1 MEEKTIKINS
11 LEINCQS
18 LIEFSSLIKVLLEL
32 AKKQQETDK
41 LLSEHDTKINDLINS
56 VSLLQKAQKE
66 KGTILIPKEK
76 ELENSFNVE
85 DLKFIMNNDDIENDT
100 ILNDTKYVDKNNLD
114 DKKDNKKGTDKE
126 NKENSDKIIDIE
138 NQIDI
143 NTNNNNNNIDNDNN
157 KKNEKEKE
165 NENIINKEKEKEK
178 EAGIN
183 LNINTV
189 LGTIIGNKENNNANN
204 IIEENNN
211 KQNNNDNNND
221 NKENKNNDNNNVIIT
236 TTEKKV
242 KQEPVT
248 IIKQVDKASNKNTEI
263 IQKLFQRLIALEK
276 KVSELSS
283 KSNENMILRTITSNK
298 KNILEHTDT
307 IKNLNKSTEKIK
319 AELEKLKEK
328 VQDFNIY
335 DMFKEG
341 GDGDMDVAKALIKAL
356 ETKQNKRFDL
366 FEEKY
371 KLLSTENFK
380 NKDDIKNQGIVINGQ
395 KISIEKNTEK
405 ILKLLEQQKNQEI
418 SNKELKDK
426 EDSILNKKFEDILNN
441 IQTLSDNYN
450 NKITEIESK
459 LNEHQKQPQVLVTE
473 IKPDKTKDKKI
484 QENENTLK
492 EYNERINDLEKS
504 LRQLLKKINIDELN
518 SNLAILQKEISKK
531 GNQGAI
537 DDLIDRLY
545 NIDENIKQINYRVDS
560 SSAFEKKMLEENSL
574 LSKKFE
580 SFANT
585 VNRLSLQINKNP
597 KEDKQVIDYTKFIE
611 VGTFEENK
619 KELSKKFDKIRI
631 SFEDILKNIDE
642 ILEKLSHTPS
652 DKDFAQYQDIIKNL
666 LDEYRINNNKKYAD
680 KYDTSKNFKFLET
693 QIKTITENYNKKLDG
708 QDNWLLAKKPLNNY
722 LCASCEGIIKGE
734 LDKRCDYIPWNKYPN
749 REEKYTRMGHGFS
762 HMLQM
767 VNDDIRKNVDNKE
780 KEKERNKFEDKE
792 KEYNSDEDKKKNSG
806 ERNNSAVKLPK
817 VKIKPKNYNNVNLM
831 DDTNWDKSPYDNIDR
846 NLTLNDNT
854 PQIMK
859 ISRIRKNISIKN
871 TSTQEASLNDESNI
885 NLKVKNNKNIQTF
898 PNDSISF
905 DKNKAD
911 SE

>member
-32 AKKQQETDK
+32 VKKQQETDK

-100 ILNDTKYVDKNNLD
+100 ILNDTKYVDKNNLE
-114 DKKDNKKGTDKE
+114 DKKDNKKVTEKE

-143 NTNNNNNNIDNDNN
+143 NTNNNIDNDNN
-157 KKNEKEKE
+157 KKNENE

-178 EAGIN
+178 ETGIN

-204 IIEENNN
+204 IIEKNNN
-211 KQNNNDNNND
+211 KHNNND

-283 KSNENMILRTITSNK
+283 KSNENMILRTIASNK

-307 IKNLNKSTEKIK
+307 IKNLNESTEKIK

-459 LNEHQKQPQVLVTE
+459 LNEHQKQPQVLVTQ

-585 VNRLSLQINKNP
+585 VNRLSLQIIKNP

-611 VGTFEENK
+611 IGTFEENK

-817 VKIKPKNYNNVNLM
+817 VKIRPKNYNNVNLM

-885 NLKVKNNKNIQTF
+885 NLKVKYNKNIQTF

>member
-100 ILNDTKYVDKNNLD
+100 ILNDTKYVDKNNLE

-143 NTNNNNNNIDNDNN
+143 NTNNNIDNDNN
-157 KKNEKEKE
+157 KKNENE

-178 EAGIN
+178 ETGIN

-211 KQNNNDNNND
+211 KQNNNDN
-221 NKENKNNDNNNVIIT
+221 KENKNNGNNNVIIT

-307 IKNLNKSTEKIK
+307 IKNLNESTEKIK

-356 ETKQNKRFDL
+356 EIKQNKRFDL

-418 SNKELKDK
+418 FNKELKDK

-585 VNRLSLQINKNP
+585 VNRLSLQIIKNP

-611 VGTFEENK
+611 IGTFEENK

-817 VKIKPKNYNNVNLM
+817 VKIRPKNYNNVNLI

>member
-100 ILNDTKYVDKNNLD
+100 ILNDTKYVDKNNLE
-114 DKKDNKKGTDKE
+114 DKKDNKKVTEKE

-143 NTNNNNNNIDNDNN
+143 NTNNNNDNDNN
-157 KKNEKEKE
+157 KKNENE

-178 EAGIN
+178 ETGIN

-211 KQNNNDNNND
+211 KQNNND

-283 KSNENMILRTITSNK
+283 KSNENMILRTIASNK

-307 IKNLNKSTEKIK
+307 IKNLNESTEKIK

-418 SNKELKDK
+418 FNKELKDK

-585 VNRLSLQINKNP
+585 VNRLSLQIIKNP

-817 VKIKPKNYNNVNLM
+817 VKIRPKNYNNVNLM

-859 ISRIRKNISIKN
+859 ISRIRKNINIKN

-905 DKNKAD
+905 DKNKAN

>member
-100 ILNDTKYVDKNNLD
+100 ILNDTKYVDKNNLE
-114 DKKDNKKGTDKE
+114 DKKDNKKVTEKE

-143 NTNNNNNNIDNDNN
+143 NTNNNIDNDNN
-157 KKNEKEKE
+157 KKNENEKE

-211 KQNNNDNNND
+211 KQNNND

-283 KSNENMILRTITSNK
+283 KSNENMILRTIASNK

-307 IKNLNKSTEKIK
+307 IKNLNESTEKIK

-585 VNRLSLQINKNP
+585 VNRLSLQIIKNP

-767 VNDDIRKNVDNKE
+767 VNDDIRKNVDSKE

-817 VKIKPKNYNNVNLM
+817 VKIRPKNYNNVNLM

-871 TSTQEASLNDESNI
+871 TSTQEASLNDEINI

>member
-143 NTNNNNNNIDNDNN
+143 NTNNNIDNDNN
-157 KKNEKEKE
+157 KKNENE
-165 NENIINKEKEKEK
+165 NENQINKEKEKEK
-178 EAGIN
+178 EKETGIN

-211 KQNNNDNNND
+211 KQNNND

-307 IKNLNKSTEKIK
+307 IKNLNESTEKIK

-585 VNRLSLQINKNP
+585 VNRLSLQIIKNP

-767 VNDDIRKNVDNKE
+767 VNDDIRKNVDSKE

-817 VKIKPKNYNNVNLM
+817 VKIKPKNYNNVNLL

-885 NLKVKNNKNIQTF
+885 NLKVKYNKNIQTF

>member
-100 ILNDTKYVDKNNLD
+100 ILNDTKYVDKNNIE

-143 NTNNNNNNIDNDNN
+143 NTNNNIDNDNN
-157 KKNEKEKE
+157 KKNENENE

-178 EAGIN
+178 ETGIN

-211 KQNNNDNNND
+211 KQNNND

-307 IKNLNKSTEKIK
+307 IKNLNESTEKIK

-560 SSAFEKKMLEENSL
+560 SSALEKKMLEENSL

-585 VNRLSLQINKNP
+585 VNRLSLQIIKNP

-611 VGTFEENK
+611 IGTFEENK

-817 VKIKPKNYNNVNLM
+817 VKIRPKNYNNVNLL
-831 DDTNWDKSPYDNIDR
+831 DDTNWDKSPYDNIDK

>member
-1 MEEKTIKINS
+1 
-11 LEINCQS
+11 
-18 LIEFSSLIKVLLEL
+18 
-32 AKKQQETDK
+32 
-41 LLSEHDTKINDLINS
+41 
-56 VSLLQKAQKE
+56 
-66 KGTILIPKEK
+66 
-76 ELENSFNVE
+76 
-85 DLKFIMNNDDIENDT
+85 
-100 ILNDTKYVDKNNLD
+100 
-114 DKKDNKKGTDKE
+114 
-126 NKENSDKIIDIE
+126 
-138 NQIDI
+138 
-143 NTNNNNNNIDNDNN
+143 
-157 KKNEKEKE
+157 
-165 NENIINKEKEKEK
+165 
-178 EAGIN
+178 
-183 LNINTV
+183 
-189 LGTIIGNKENNNANN
+189 
-204 IIEENNN
+204 
-211 KQNNNDNNND
+211 
-221 NKENKNNDNNNVIIT
+221 
-236 TTEKKV
+236 
-242 KQEPVT
+242 
-248 IIKQVDKASNKNTEI
+248 
-263 IQKLFQRLIALEK
+263 
-276 KVSELSS
+276 
-283 KSNENMILRTITSNK
+283 
-298 KNILEHTDT
+298 
-307 IKNLNKSTEKIK
+307 
-319 AELEKLKEK
+319 
-328 VQDFNIY
+328 
-335 DMFKEG
+335 
-341 GDGDMDVAKALIKAL
+341 
-356 ETKQNKRFDL
+356 
-366 FEEKY
+366 
-371 KLLSTENFK
+371 
-380 NKDDIKNQGIVINGQ
+380 
-395 KISIEKNTEK
+395 
-405 ILKLLEQQKNQEI
+405 
-418 SNKELKDK
+418 
-426 EDSILNKKFEDILNN
+426 
-441 IQTLSDNYN
+441 
-450 NKITEIESK
+450 
-459 LNEHQKQPQVLVTE
+459 
-473 IKPDKTKDKKI
+473 
-484 QENENTLK
+484 
-492 EYNERINDLEKS
+492 
-504 LRQLLKKINIDELN
+504 
-518 SNLAILQKEISKK
+518 
-531 GNQGAI
+531 
-537 DDLIDRLY
+537 
-545 NIDENIKQINYRVDS
+545 
-560 SSAFEKKMLEENSL
+560 MLEENSL

-585 VNRLSLQINKNP
+585 VNRLSLQIIKNP

-767 VNDDIRKNVDNKE
+767 VNDDIRKNVDSKE

-817 VKIKPKNYNNVNLM
+817 VKIRPKNYNNVNLI

-885 NLKVKNNKNIQTF
+885 NLKVKYNKNIQTF

>member
-143 NTNNNNNNIDNDNN
+143 NTNNNIDNDNN
-157 KKNEKEKE
+157 KKNENE
-165 NENIINKEKEKEK
+165 NENQINKEKEKEK
-178 EAGIN
+178 ETGIN

-211 KQNNNDNNND
+211 KQNNND

-283 KSNENMILRTITSNK
+283 KSNENMILRTIASNK

-307 IKNLNKSTEKIK
+307 IKNLNESTEKIK

-585 VNRLSLQINKNP
+585 VNRLSLQIIKNP

-611 VGTFEENK
+611 IGTFEENK

-817 VKIKPKNYNNVNLM
+817 VKIRPKNYNNVNLM

>member
-1 MEEKTIKINS
+1 MEEKTLKINS
-11 LEINCQS
+11 LEFNCQS

-32 AKKQQETDK
+32 AKKQQETEQK
-41 LLSEHDTKINDLINS
+41 LSEHDTKLNDVINS
-56 VSLLQKAQKE
+56 ISILQKE
-66 KGTILIPKEK
+66 KETILIPKEK
-76 ELENSFNVE
+76 DLENSFNVE
-85 DLKFIMNNDDIENDT
+85 DLNFIMNNDIVNDT
-100 ILNDTKYVDKNNLD
+100 ILNDTKYVDKKHLGD
-114 DKKDNKKGTDKE
+114 DKKNNKKIKE
-126 NKENSDKIIDIE
+126 NQESEENDNQIMDIE
-138 NQIDI
+138 NQIDV
-143 NTNNNNNNIDNDNN
+143 NNNNDNN
-157 KKNEKEKE
+157 KKNE
-165 NENIINKEKEKEK
+165 NENGDVINKEKEKET
-178 EAGIN
+178 GIN

-189 LGTIIGNKENNNANN
+189 LGTIIDNKENNNANN
-204 IIEENNN
+204 NIEENNN
-211 KQNNNDNNND
+211 KENNQDINSNKEKKNNNDI
-221 NKENKNNDNNNVIIT
+221 NNNVIT

-242 KQEPVT
+242 KQEPIT
-248 IIKQVDKASNKNTEI
+248 IIKQVDKSSNKNTEI
-263 IQKLFQRLIALEK
+263 ISKLFQRLIALEK

-298 KNILEHTDT
+298 KNILEHTET
-307 IKNLNKSTEKIK
+307 IKNLNELTEKLKTELENLKEKIK
-319 AELEKLKEK
+319 
-328 VQDFNIY
+328 DFNIY

-341 GDGDMDVAKALIKAL
+341 GDGDIDVAKALIKAL

-380 NKDDIKNQGIVINGQ
+380 NKDDIKNQGIIINGQ
-395 KISIEKNTEK
+395 KITIEKNTEK
-405 ILKLLEQQKNQEI
+405 ILKLIEEQKNKEI
-418 SNKELKDK
+418 SDKELKDK
-426 EDSILNKKFEDILNN
+426 DNEILNKKFEDILQN
-441 IQTLSDNYN
+441 IQTLSDDYN
-450 NKITEIESK
+450 NKIIELESK
-459 LNEHQKQPQVLVTE
+459 LNEQQKQPQVLVTE
-473 IKPDKTKDKKI
+473 IKPHKDKDKKI
-484 QENENTLK
+484 QQNENVLK
-492 EYNERINDLEKS
+492 AYNERINELEKS
-504 LRQLLKKINIDELN
+504 MRQLLKKLNIDELN
-518 SNLAILQKEISKK
+518 SNLSILQKEISKK

-537 DDLIDRLY
+537 DELIDRLY

-560 SSAFEKKMLEENSL
+560 SSAFEKKIIEENSL

-580 SFANT
+580 SFANQ
-585 VNRLSLQINKNP
+585 VNRLSLQIMKNP
-597 KEDKQVIDYTKFIE
+597 KEDKEVIDYTKFIE
-611 VGTFEENK
+611 IGTFEENK
-619 KELSKKFDKIRI
+619 KDISKKFDKIRI
-631 SFEDILKNIDE
+631 SFEDILRHIDE

-734 LDKRCDYIPWNKYPN
+734 LDKRCDYITWNKYPN

-780 KEKERNKFEDKE
+780 KEKERNKLEDKE
-792 KEYNSDEDKKKNSG
+792 KDYNSDEDKKKNTG
-806 ERNNSAVKLPK
+806 DKNNTAVKLPK
-817 VKIKPKNYNNVNLM
+817 VKIRPKNYNNVNLL

-871 TSTQEASLNDESNI
+871 TSTQEASLNDD
-885 NLKVKNNKNIQTF
+885 LKQKNYKNIQTF

>member
-100 ILNDTKYVDKNNLD
+100 ILNDTKYVDKNNLE
-114 DKKDNKKGTDKE
+114 DKKDNKKVTEKE

-143 NTNNNNNNIDNDNN
+143 NTNNNIDNDNN
-157 KKNEKEKE
+157 KKNENE

-178 EAGIN
+178 EKETGIN

-211 KQNNNDNNND
+211 KQNNND

-283 KSNENMILRTITSNK
+283 KSNENMILRTIASNK

-307 IKNLNKSTEKIK
+307 IKNLNESTEKIK

-580 SFANT
+580 SFAGT
-585 VNRLSLQINKNP
+585 VNRLSLQIIKNP

-817 VKIKPKNYNNVNLM
+817 VKIRPKNYNNVNLL

-885 NLKVKNNKNIQTF
+885 NLKVKYNKNIQTF

>member
-143 NTNNNNNNIDNDNN
+143 NTNNNIDNDNN
-157 KKNEKEKE
+157 KKNENE
-165 NENIINKEKEKEK
+165 NENQINKEKEKEK
-178 EAGIN
+178 EKETGIN

-211 KQNNNDNNND
+211 KQNNND

-248 IIKQVDKASNKNTEI
+248 IIKQVDKASNKNNEI
-263 IQKLFQRLIALEK
+263 IQKLFLRLIALEK

-283 KSNENMILRTITSNK
+283 KSNENMILRTIASNK

-307 IKNLNKSTEKIK
+307 IKNLNESTEKIK

-585 VNRLSLQINKNP
+585 VNRLSLQIIKNP

-817 VKIKPKNYNNVNLM
+817 VKIRPKNYNNVNLM

-885 NLKVKNNKNIQTF
+885 NLKVKNSKNIQTF

>member
-114 DKKDNKKGTDKE
+114 DKKDNKKVTEKE

-143 NTNNNNNNIDNDNN
+143 NTNNNIDNDNN
-157 KKNEKEKE
+157 KKNENE

-178 EAGIN
+178 EKETGIN

-211 KQNNNDNNND
+211 KQNNND

-307 IKNLNKSTEKIK
+307 IKNLNESTEKIK

-585 VNRLSLQINKNP
+585 VNRLSLQIIKNP

-817 VKIKPKNYNNVNLM
+817 VKIRPKNYNNVNLM

-885 NLKVKNNKNIQTF
+885 NLKVKYNKNIQTF

>member
-1 MEEKTIKINS
+1 MEEKTLKINS
-11 LEINCQS
+11 LEFNCQS

-32 AKKQQETDK
+32 AKKQQETEQK
-41 LLSEHDTKINDLINS
+41 LSEHDTKLNDVINS
-56 VSLLQKAQKE
+56 ISILQKE
-66 KGTILIPKEK
+66 KETILIPKEK
-76 ELENSFNVE
+76 DLENSFNVE
-85 DLKFIMNNDDIENDT
+85 DLNFIMNNDIVNDT
-100 ILNDTKYVDKNNLD
+100 ILNDTKYVDKKHLGD
-114 DKKDNKKGTDKE
+114 DKKNNKKIKE
-126 NKENSDKIIDIE
+126 NQESEENDNQIMDIE
-138 NQIDI
+138 NQIDV
-143 NTNNNNNNIDNDNN
+143 NNNNDNN
-157 KKNEKEKE
+157 KKNE
-165 NENIINKEKEKEK
+165 NENGDVINKEKEKET
-178 EAGIN
+178 GIN

-189 LGTIIGNKENNNANN
+189 LGTIIDNKENNNANN
-204 IIEENNN
+204 NIEENNN
-211 KQNNNDNNND
+211 KENNQDINSNKEKKNNNDI
-221 NKENKNNDNNNVIIT
+221 NNNVIT

-248 IIKQVDKASNKNTEI
+248 IIKQVDKSSNKNTEI
-263 IQKLFQRLIALEK
+263 ISKLFQRLIALEK

-298 KNILEHTDT
+298 KNILDHTDAL
-307 IKNLNKSTEKIK
+307 KNLNESTEKLK
-319 AELEKLKEK
+319 TELENLKEK
-328 VQDFNIY
+328 IKDFNIY

-341 GDGDMDVAKALIKAL
+341 GDGDIDVAKALIKAL

-380 NKDDIKNQGIVINGQ
+380 NKDDIKNQGIIINGQ
-395 KISIEKNTEK
+395 KITIEKNTEK
-405 ILKLLEQQKNQEI
+405 ILKLIEEQKNKEI
-418 SNKELKDK
+418 SDKELKDK
-426 EDSILNKKFEDILNN
+426 DNEILNKKFEDILQN
-441 IQTLSDNYN
+441 IQTLSDDYN
-450 NKITEIESK
+450 NKIIELESK
-459 LNEHQKQPQVLVTE
+459 LNEQQKQPQVLVTE
-473 IKPDKTKDKKI
+473 IKPHKDKDKKI
-484 QENENTLK
+484 QQNENVLK
-492 EYNERINDLEKS
+492 AYNERINELEKS
-504 LRQLLKKINIDELN
+504 MRQLLKKLNIDELN
-518 SNLAILQKEISKK
+518 SNLSILQKEISKK

-537 DDLIDRLY
+537 DELIDRLY

-560 SSAFEKKMLEENSL
+560 SSAFEKKIIEENSL

-580 SFANT
+580 SFANQ
-585 VNRLSLQINKNP
+585 VNRLSLQIMKNP
-597 KEDKQVIDYTKFIE
+597 KEDKEVIDYTKFIE
-611 VGTFEENK
+611 IGTFEENK
-619 KELSKKFDKIRI
+619 KDISKKFDKIRI
-631 SFEDILKNIDE
+631 SFEDILRHIDE

-734 LDKRCDYIPWNKYPN
+734 LDKRCDYITWNKYPN

-780 KEKERNKFEDKE
+780 KEKERNKLEDKE
-792 KEYNSDEDKKKNSG
+792 KDYNSDEDKKKNTG
-806 ERNNSAVKLPK
+806 DKNNTAVKLPK
-817 VKIKPKNYNNVNLM
+817 VKIRPKNYNNVNLL

-871 TSTQEASLNDESNI
+871 TSTQEASLNDD
-885 NLKVKNNKNIQTF
+885 LKQKNYKNIQTF

>member
-143 NTNNNNNNIDNDNN
+143 NTNNNIDNDNN
-157 KKNEKEKE
+157 KKNENE

-178 EAGIN
+178 ETGIN

-204 IIEENNN
+204 IIEENDN
-211 KQNNNDNNND
+211 KQNNND

-283 KSNENMILRTITSNK
+283 KSNENMILRTIASNK

-307 IKNLNKSTEKIK
+307 IKNLNESTEKIK

-418 SNKELKDK
+418 FNKELKDK

-585 VNRLSLQINKNP
+585 VNRLSLQIIKNP
-597 KEDKQVIDYTKFIE
+597 KEDKPVIDYTKFIE

-817 VKIKPKNYNNVNLM
+817 VKIRPKNYNNVNLM

-885 NLKVKNNKNIQTF
+885 NLKVKYNKNIQTF

>member
-100 ILNDTKYVDKNNLD
+100 ILNDTKYVDKNNLE

-143 NTNNNNNNIDNDNN
+143 NTNNNIDNDNN
-157 KKNEKEKE
+157 KKNENE
-165 NENIINKEKEKEK
+165 NENQINKEKEKEK
-178 EAGIN
+178 EKETGIN

-211 KQNNNDNNND
+211 KQNNND

-283 KSNENMILRTITSNK
+283 KSNENMILRTIASNK

-459 LNEHQKQPQVLVTE
+459 LNEYQKQPQVLVTE

-560 SSAFEKKMLEENSL
+560 SSAFEKKMLEDYSL

-585 VNRLSLQINKNP
+585 VNRLSLQIIKNP

-611 VGTFEENK
+611 IGTFEENK

-817 VKIKPKNYNNVNLM
+817 VKIRPKNYNNVNLM

-885 NLKVKNNKNIQTF
+885 NLKVKYNKNIQTF

>member
-143 NTNNNNNNIDNDNN
+143 NTNNNIDNDNN
-157 KKNEKEKE
+157 KKNENE
-165 NENIINKEKEKEK
+165 NENQINKEKDNEKEK
-178 EAGIN
+178 ETGIN

-211 KQNNNDNNND
+211 KQNNND

-283 KSNENMILRTITSNK
+283 KSNENMILRTIASNK

-307 IKNLNKSTEKIK
+307 IKNLNESTEKIK

-585 VNRLSLQINKNP
+585 VNRLSLQIIKNP

-817 VKIKPKNYNNVNLM
+817 VKIRPKNYNNVNLM

-885 NLKVKNNKNIQTF
+885 NLKVKYNKNIQTF

>member
-143 NTNNNNNNIDNDNN
+143 NTNNNIDNDNN
-157 KKNEKEKE
+157 KKNENENE

-178 EAGIN
+178 ETGIN

-211 KQNNNDNNND
+211 KQNNND

-283 KSNENMILRTITSNK
+283 KSNENMILRTIASNK

-307 IKNLNKSTEKIK
+307 IKNLNESTEKIK

-585 VNRLSLQINKNP
+585 VNRLSLQIIKNP

-817 VKIKPKNYNNVNLM
+817 VKIRPKNYNNVNLL

-885 NLKVKNNKNIQTF
+885 NLKVKYNKNIQTF